1 MASPAPATTQTTT
14 EKTSQRTF
22 TIGTRKSKLA
32 LLQTDLVLEAL
43 KKAFPQYEYKIFSKE
58 TAGDLN
64 TTIALRDFTSK
75 NLWTEELE
83 ELMISG
89 QVDLIVHSL
98 KGSINPSGSNKFQ
111 MLTSFH
117 ILSDVPTTLPSSC
130 MLGPSMPRE
139 DSRDVLVVKHGL
151 SYKSLSEIPA
161 GSVVG
166 TSSIRRTAQLAR
178 KYPHLKVQDVRGNIG
193 TRLAKLDAEDSPY
206 TCIILAAAGLLRLD
220 LADRITQYLDSK
232 SSGMLYAVGQGAL
245 GIEIRK
251 GDKVL
256 EDMLNSIGDQDTTF
270 SVLAERSLLR
280 TLEGGCSAPLGVET
294 KWIQSPEGKK
304 LLHMHSVVVSV
315 DGKDC
320 ARVELEADVTS
331 AETAEAF
338 GITVAK
344 ALVADGAGAILE
356 TIQQNKT
363 KENASA

>member
-1 MASPAPATTQTTT
+1 
-14 EKTSQRTF
+14 
-22 TIGTRKSKLA
+22 
-32 LLQTDLVLEAL
+32 
-43 KKAFPQYEYKIFSKE
+43 
-58 TAGDLN
+58 
-64 TTIALRDFTSK
+64 
-75 NLWTEELE
+75 
-83 ELMISG
+83 
-89 QVDLIVHSL
+89 
-98 KGSINPSGSNKFQ
+98 
-111 MLTSFH
+111 
-117 ILSDVPTTLPSSC
+117 
-130 MLGPSMPRE
+130 MPRE
-139 DSRDVLVVKHGL
+139 DSRDVLVVKQGL

-193 TRLAKLDAEDSPY
+193 TRLSKLDAEDSPY

-251 GDKVL
+251 EDKVL
-256 EDMLNSIGDQDTTF
+256 KDMLDTIGDQDTTL

-280 TLEGGCSAPLGVET
+280 TLEGGCSAPLGVEAE
-294 KWIQSPEGKK
+294 WVQSSAGKK
-304 LLHMHSVVVSV
+304 LRMRSVVVSV

-320 ARVELEADVTS
+320 AQVELDADIDS
-331 AETAEAF
+331 AESAEAF

-344 ALVADGAGAILE
+344 ALVADGAGDILE

>member
-1 MASPAPATTQTTT
+1 MSTPTPTQ
-14 EKTSQRTF
+14 KTI

-32 LLQTDLVLEAL
+32 LLQTNLVLDAL

-64 TTIALRDFTSK
+64 TTIALRDFNTK

-83 ELMISG
+83 ELMIDG
-89 QVDLIVHSL
+89 QVDIIVHSL
-98 KGSINPSGSNKFQ
+98 K
-111 MLTSFH
+111 
-117 ILSDVPTTLPSSC
+117 DVPTTLPSSC
-130 MLGPSMPRE
+130 KLGPSMPRE
-139 DSRDVLVVKHGL
+139 DSRDVLVVKQGL
-151 SYKSLSEIPA
+151 PYKSLSEIPA

-193 TRLAKLDAEDSPY
+193 TRLSKLDAEDSPY
-206 TCIILAAAGLLRLD
+206 ACIILAAAGLLRLD

-232 SSGMLYAVGQGAL
+232 NSGMLYAVGQGAL

-251 GDKVL
+251 EDTVL
-256 EDMLNSIGDQDTTF
+256 HDMLDKIGHQDTTF

-294 KWIQSPEGKK
+294 GWVQNAQGAKQ
-304 LLHMHSVVVSV
+304 LRMRSVVVSV
-315 DGKDC
+315 DGKEC
-320 ARVELEADVTS
+320 AQVELEADVTS
-331 AETAEAF
+331 AESAEAF

-344 ALVADGAGAILE
+344 ALVADGAGDILQA
-356 TIQQNKT
+356 IQQNKA
-363 KENASA
+363 KETVSTAV